1 MAKNAGD
8 VILRD
13 RMQFEL
19 DVNGDLSTLYGRVD
33 LSDYVNTV
41 DRKGLSVKEV
51 RFHLRDP
58 NDVSTDATNTGIL
71 SPVFEDYNLSQT
83 GNLSAVKLFATT
95 RAYENAKDVG
105 IASPDVI
112 CVEEYLQVLPPMG
125 SDIVVGTQSYN
136 LMVNRYGTPD
146 LHPEGFTVV
155 SDLLIGIAADALR
168 DYADGTLELDVMII
182 ASPVTVTTSRMNEIL
197 TQAQDL

>member
-13 RMQFEL
+13 RMQFEIPA
-19 DVNGDLSTLYGRVD
+19 DGNLSTLYGRID

-41 DRKGLSVKEV
+41 ERKGLSVKEV

-58 NDVSTDATNTGIL
+58 NNVSLNAVKTGIL
-71 SPVFEDYNLSQT
+71 SPAFRYLNASET
-83 GNLSAVKLFATT
+83 AGKLSAIKLFATT

-112 CVEEYLQVLPPMG
+112 CVEEYLQVIPPSEVPPNRVTNYEFM
-125 SDIVVGTQSYN
+125 
-136 LMVNRYGTPD
+136 LNRYGTPD
-146 LHPEGFTVV
+146 LHPSGFTVV
-155 SDLLIGIAADALR
+155 SDLLIGIATDAL
-168 DYADGTLELDVMII
+168 YEYSDGTLEVDVMII
-182 ASPVTVTTSRMNEIL
+182 AAPVSVSTARMNEIL